1 MKGQPVARVDVRSI
15 RRDQILAATERLAAQ
30 RGLAQTTFAEICR
43 EAEVSN
49 GVLTYHFKDKDDLL
63 LALLERVVQ
72 RWRSTLAP
80 VADDDRSVSERL
92 SALVTEAEFVGET
105 DREAVLLLLHYLS
118 EAVSHPEV
126 GERLRGMFEAAH
138 ARNTAELA
146 PDAAC
151 GAVCRSPAAAASVV
165 QCVLLGVLIGKASL
179 GIEAPPDDV
188 AEMLLGYL
196 TGEATRSASD
206 EGSGRPGCLD
216 ATG

>member
-1 MKGQPVARVDVRSI
+1 MARVDVRSI
-15 RRDQILAATERLAAQ
+15 RRDQILDATERLAAQ

-43 EAEVSN
+43 EADVSN

-63 LALLERVVQ
+63 LALLERVVH

-92 SALVTEAEFVGET
+92 SALVREAEFVGET
-105 DREAVLLLLHYLS
+105 DREAVLLLHYLS

-126 GERLRGMFEAAH
+126 GARLRGMFEAAH

-151 GAVCRSPAAAASVV
+151 GAVCRAPAAAASVV

-179 GIEAPPDDV
+179 GIEAPPEDV

-206 EGSGRPGCLD
+206 EG
-216 ATG
+216 